1 MDNPEY
7 TERLI
12 NAALKDQSPLDIR
25 VHWDGYYPDPEDDAT
40 FDVHF
45 NEDETVYV
53 VWDRGSDIDVAE
65 RIGKQAY
72 SQIDGSRSHEVVA
85 GIIIAIIE
93 ADIKAGKLGEEA

>member
-1 MDNPEY
+1 MNNPEY

-12 NAALKDQSPLDIR
+12 NTALKGQSPLDIS

-45 NEDETVYV
+45 NEEPTNYV
-53 VWDRGSDIDVAE
+53 VWDRGSDLDVAE

-72 SQIDGSRSHEVVA
+72 AQIDGSNSHELLASILIGLIEDEIAA
-85 GIIIAIIE
+85 GTLE
-93 ADIKAGKLGEEA
+93 AE